1 MLELSNIRVASS
13 SNELLA
19 IFLCK
24 REEKKMVELEKLI
37 ERDLKIYKERSEK
50 LKDALINRPED
61 FKSWEYDIYK
71 KEYYENTAI
80 IEELERLLEWKNTFS
95 VSAK

>member
-1 MLELSNIRVASS
+1 
-13 SNELLA
+13 
-19 IFLCK
+19 
-24 REEKKMVELEKLI
+24 MVELEKLI

-50 LKDALINRPED
+50 LKEALINRPED

-71 KEYYENTAI
+71 KQYYQNEAI

>member
-1 MLELSNIRVASS
+1 
-13 SNELLA
+13 
-19 IFLCK
+19 
-24 REEKKMVELEKLI
+24 MVKLEKLI

-50 LKDALINRPED
+50 LKEALINRPED

-71 KEYYENTAI
+71 KEYYQDEAL

-95 VSAK
+95 VSAE

>member
-1 MLELSNIRVASS
+1 
-13 SNELLA
+13 
-19 IFLCK
+19 
-24 REEKKMVELEKLI
+24 MVELEKLI

-50 LKDALINRPED
+50 LKEALINRPED

-71 KEYYENTAI
+71 KEYYQNEAI

>member
-1 MLELSNIRVASS
+1 
-13 SNELLA
+13 
-19 IFLCK
+19 
-24 REEKKMVELEKLI
+24 MVELEKLI

-50 LKDALINRPED
+50 LKEALINRPED

-71 KEYYENTAI
+71 KEYYKNEAI

>member
-1 MLELSNIRVASS
+1 
-13 SNELLA
+13 
-19 IFLCK
+19 
-24 REEKKMVELEKLI
+24 MVELEKLI

-50 LKDALINRPED
+50 LKEALINRPED

-71 KEYYENTAI
+71 KKYYQNEAI

>member
-1 MLELSNIRVASS
+1 
-13 SNELLA
+13 
-19 IFLCK
+19 
-24 REEKKMVELEKLI
+24 MVELEKLI

-50 LKDALINRPED
+50 LKDALINRPND

-71 KEYYENTAI
+71 KEYSQDEAL
-80 IEELERLLEWKNTFS
+80 IEELERLLEWRNAFL

>member
-1 MLELSNIRVASS
+1 
-13 SNELLA
+13 
-19 IFLCK
+19 
-24 REEKKMVELEKLI
+24 MVELEKLI

-50 LKDALINRPED
+50 LKEALINRPED

-71 KEYYENTAI
+71 KEYYQDEAL

-95 VSAK
+95 VSAE